1 MQVSTV
7 VILMNFCAKNPP
19 HRQAVTRL
27 YFFMLQ
33 IVLVGIMVIACN
45 VILQAFFTLYFLK
58 ILIPKYKRWSNES
71 EFFKPFVML
80 IFLIMC
86 FTLLHGVQCTLWA
99 AVYYFNPHIS
109 SLSSFSESIYFSL
122 ITFTTIGYGDIVID
136 SEWRILAG
144 IEAINGI
151 ILVGWS
157 TAMVFSFLQIIHK
170 NGSIPNNITEP
181 KSNK

>member
-1 MQVSTV
+1 
-7 VILMNFCAKNPP
+7 
-19 HRQAVTRL
+19 
-27 YFFMLQ
+27 MLQ
-33 IVLVGIMVIACN
+33 IVLVGIVVIACN

-144 IEAINGI
+144 I
-151 ILVGWS
+151 
-157 TAMVFSFLQIIHK
+157 
-170 NGSIPNNITEP
+170 
-181 KSNK
+181 